1 MLPRRPIC
9 GKSRGKTGRRT
20 MRFWASA
27 VATACITVGFA
38 TAASAQTV
46 KLGVLDTYSGPFA
59 AVGEQM
65 DRGIRLYVKL
75 HEKDLPPGVKL
86 EIIRRDDTGPNPE
99 VAKRMA
105 QELITRDHVQLLAG
119 PVYTPNAL
127 AIAPLATEAK
137 VPFVIMNAGTAVIT
151 TKSPYIA
158 RVSFTMWQA
167 SYPLGAWAA
176 KSGIKKVY
184 IAVSD
189 FGPGIDSE
197 AAFTK
202 GFTDAGGQIVGS
214 VHMPVVNPD
223 YVPFMQRAK
232 DAAPDAVYAFVPA
245 GKDATAL
252 MKTFGDLGL
261 KQAGIKLIGPGDL
274 TTDDELQNMG
284 DVALGVVTM
293 HHYSAAATRPA
304 NQAFVKAYQAEF
316 GVKEDPS
323 FLVVGGYDG
332 MAAIF
337 HVIIAQQGKIDP
349 EKTMELLKCWKDENS
364 PRGPMM
370 IDPETR
376 DVVQN
381 EYMRRIE
388 KVDGKLAN
396 VEFETMPMVKDPWK
410 EINHQK

>member
-1 MLPRRPIC
+1 
-9 GKSRGKTGRRT
+9 
-20 MRFWASA
+20 
-27 VATACITVGFA
+27 
-38 TAASAQTV
+38 
-46 KLGVLDTYSGPFA
+46 
-59 AVGEQM
+59 
-65 DRGIRLYVKL
+65 
-75 HEKDLPPGVKL
+75 
-86 EIIRRDDTGPNPE
+86 
-99 VAKRMA
+99 
-105 QELITRDHVQLLAG
+105 
-119 PVYTPNAL
+119 
-127 AIAPLATEAK
+127 
-137 VPFVIMNAGTAVIT
+137 
-151 TKSPYIA
+151 
-158 RVSFTMWQA
+158 
-167 SYPLGAWAA
+167 
-176 KSGIKKVY
+176 
-184 IAVSD
+184 
-189 FGPGIDSE
+189 
-197 AAFTK
+197 
-202 GFTDAGGQIVGS
+202 
-214 VHMPVVNPD
+214 MPVVNPD

-337 HVIIAQQGKIDP
+337 HVIIAQNGKIDP
-349 EKTMELLKCWKDENS
+349 DKTMELLKGWKDENS

-396 VEFETMPMVKDPWK
+396 VEFETTPMVKDPWK

>member
-1 MLPRRPIC
+1 MKP
-9 GKSRGKTGRRT
+9 GK
-20 MRFWASA
+20 FAIA
-27 VATACITVGFA
+27 AACI
-38 TAASAQTV
+38 AALSSAGALAQTV
-46 KLGVLDTYSGPFA
+46 KLGVVDTYSGPFA

-65 DRGIRLYVKL
+65 DRGIRLYMKL

-119 PVYTPNAL
+119 TVYTPNAL

-137 VPFVIMNAGTAVIT
+137 VPFIIMNAGTAMIT

-158 RVSFTMWQA
+158 RVSFTMWQS
-167 SYPLGAWAA
+167 SYPLGTWAA
-176 KSGIKKVY
+176 KSGIKKAY
-184 IAVSD
+184 TAVSD
-189 FGPGIDSE
+189 YGPGIDAE

-214 VHMPVVNPD
+214 VHMPLANPD

-232 DAAPDAVYAFVPA
+232 DAGPDAVFVFVPG

-261 KQAGIKLIGPGDL
+261 KQAGIKLIGPGDI
-274 TTDDELQNMG
+274 TTDEELQNMG
-284 DVALGVVTM
+284 DVALGVVTAF
-293 HHYSAAATRPA
+293 HYSAAATRPA

-316 GVKEDPS
+316 GPKEDPA
-323 FLVVGGYDG
+323 FEAVGAYDG

-337 HVIIAQQGKIDP
+337 HVIIAQNGKIDP
-349 EKTMELLKCWKDENS
+349 EKTMELLKGWKDDAS
-364 PRGPMM
+364 PRGPIM

-376 DVVQN
+376 DIVQN